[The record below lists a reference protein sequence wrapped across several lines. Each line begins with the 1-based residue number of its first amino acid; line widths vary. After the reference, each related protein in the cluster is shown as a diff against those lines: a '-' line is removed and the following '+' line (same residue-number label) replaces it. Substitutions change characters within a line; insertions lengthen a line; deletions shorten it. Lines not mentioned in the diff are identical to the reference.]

1 MDNRMSSVTI
11 RDVAKKANVGVGTVS
26 RVLNNN
32 KAVSDETREK
42 VLAAIKDL
50 QYSPN
55 PLARRLSL
63 GRTLTIG
70 VVLPFLTLPSYVE
83 RLRGVQQAL
92 VDTEYDLTLFSIENP
107 HKVGSYITNL
117 SRKSRLDGA
126 IFISLPLTDSQ
137 INQFSHA
144 HIPIVLVDA
153 HHTAVSRVY
162 IDDQAGGHL
171 ATSHLIELGH
181 RKIAFLSDYLENPF
195 KFTAMR
201 KRFDGYQEALY
212 DAGITF
218 RPNYHQEGTL
228 GGRDSFE
235 KAMVLLNLPN
245 RPTAVFAASDTHA
258 IGVIKAAHEL
268 GLKVPGDLS
277 VVGYDDIRD
286 AEYLNITTI
295 HQPLF
300 ESGMESANILL
311 ASFVEPP
318 VASIDLMLPTRLI
331 VRGTTAPLN

>member
-1 MDNRMSSVTI
+1 MDNRMLSVTI

-32 KAVSDETREK
+32 TAVSAETREK
-42 VLAAIKDL
+42 VMAAIEAL
-50 QYSPN
+50 QYTPN

-92 VDTEYDLTLFSIENP
+92 EDTEYDLTLFSVENP
-107 HKVGSYITNL
+107 QKVGSYINDL
-117 SRKSRLDGA
+117 SRKSRLDGV
-126 IFISLPLTDSQ
+126 IFISLPLTGSQ
-137 INQFSHA
+137 VKQFSHT
-144 HIPIVLVDA
+144 HIPIIMVDA
-153 HHTAVSRVY
+153 HHPDISRVY
-162 IDDQAGGHL
+162 IDDQSGGYL

-201 KRFDGYQEALY
+201 KRFDGYHEALNN
-212 DAGITF
+212 ASITF
-218 RPNYHQEGTL
+218 VPDYHQEGTL

-235 KAMVLLNLPN
+235 KAMVLLNLPD

-300 ESGMESANILL
+300 ESGVESVNILL
-311 ASFVEPP
+311 ASLVEPP
-318 VASIDLMLPTRLI
+318 VAPIGLKLPIHLV
-331 VRGTTAPLN
+331 VRGTTSPLN